1 MNKGYNITFKWDFES
16 VIENVDSVN
25 AEELAIDLAT
35 RELDYLIRKG
45 LICADD
51 FDIEIT
57 DVREIADDELEL
69 YYV

>member
-1 MNKGYNITFKWDFES
+1 MNKGYNIRFSWGFES
-16 VIENVDSVN
+16 VIENVDS
-25 AEELAIDLAT
+25 EELAIDLAI
-35 RELDYLIRKG
+35 REFDYLISKG

-57 DVREIADDELEL
+57 DVRDVTDDELEL

>member
-1 MNKGYNITFKWDFES
+1 MNKGYNITFRWDFES
-16 VIENVDSVN
+16 VIENVDSVY

-57 DVREIADDELEL
+57 DVRDVTDDELEL